1 LTWHGHYHRKSLRL
15 TAIHSLGKRG
25 LVAVPEMLDECPGG
39 RVRAFAAVA
48 VAGTLLFEVKY
59 GAERDVD
66 LHELTR
72 V

>member
-1 LTWHGHYHRKSLRL
+1 VPVLIARLRRTL
-15 TAIHSLGKRG
+15 AGRLRTSRLGALCR
-25 LVAVPEMLDECPGG
+25 CC
-39 RVRAFAAVA
+39 RY
-48 VAGTLLFEVKY
+48 LLFEVKY